1 MHTTAVLYSI
11 KWLLQERFPLLHHT
25 KEPPLM
31 RAWVLF
37 QNAAAPTLVNLSRT
51 GFGGVRVFAA
61 TGDRG
66 GGGGMLPC
74 QVSNPHH

>member
-1 MHTTAVLYSI
+1 
-11 KWLLQERFPLLHHT
+11 
-25 KEPPLM
+25 M
-31 RAWVLF
+31 RAWVFF

-61 TGDRG
+61 TGDDDDG
-66 GGGGMLPC
+66 GGGGGGVMLPC